1 MDLVD
6 VKFVEAYRAG
16 HAIQAHAIKHAL
28 EDAGI
33 PVMIEG
39 EALQGAIGDVPAG
52 WSSAPR
58 LMVPESQLE
67 AAFEVIRQTDHS
79 NEADGHLSL
88 DETAAVGVAAML
100 GWVGIGLIADSDSQ
114 SKPNEQAETTHCLAC
129 QAVMSESEE
138 SCSKC
143 GWSYSAADGHEPY
156 DEENDE

>member
-33 PVMIEG
+33 SVMIEG

-79 NEADGHLSL
+79 NEAEGHLSL
-88 DETAAVGVAAML
+88 NETAAVGVAAML
-100 GWVGIGLIADSDSQ
+100 GWVGIGLIADSDSL
-114 SKPNEQAETTHCLAC
+114 SAPNEEAEMTRCLAC
-129 QAVMSESEE
+129 DAVMAELESACP
-138 SCSKC
+138 SC
-143 GWSYSAADGHEPY
+143 GWTYESDALLEPLP
-156 DEENDE
+156 DCD

>member
-33 PVMIEG
+33 SVMIEG

-79 NEADGHLSL
+79 NEAEGHLSL
-88 DETAAVGVAAML
+88 NETAAVGVAAML
-100 GWVGIGLIADSDSQ
+100 GWVGIGLIADADST
-114 SKPNEQAETTHCLAC
+114 SEQTSQTETTRCLAC
-129 QAVMSESEE
+129 DAVMAELESACP
-138 SCSKC
+138 SC
-143 GWSYSAADGHEPY
+143 GWTYESDALLEPLP
-156 DEENDE
+156 DCD